1 MTTEITTRNESGLA
15 PIDLDSQT
23 SANAVSSLV
32 MRGDLSGLGPED
44 RARYYVAVCAGLGLN
59 PHSQPFTFLRLN
71 GKEILYA
78 GRGCTDQLAA
88 IHRVTRTI
96 VDGPRLMDL
105 GGTKLIYCVA
115 QASHPNG
122 RVETATATVPFID
135 PVNVLMKCE
144 TKAKRRA
151 TLSLLGLAM
160 LDEMELETIPATA
173 QEPGGGVDLARA
185 TPRAPLS
192 LAPLGVEAPA
202 VARPQVAPVVE
213 PVAEPSEALVA
224 FRSQLARVDTP
235 ASAVTL
241 WLSARGDLTGDEA
254 GVAWR
259 EIGHRILAVWPSIY
273 TPPKS
278 AGGWLKL
285 ECAKADAALSAA
297 PPASPEVD
305 PEPPT
310 TPPAGKRTRK
320 APAADATSSPAST
333 GAPSDGPAALAAVPA
348 WMGSTDAMRD
358 HLSGLGHARAVEAS
372 VRKHGRHSRAYVALA
387 AQRIEALTPAD
398 ADGARITLASC
409 TLAVERW
416 ALEGPRPVV
425 AQKAK
430 VA

>member
-1 MTTEITTRNESGLA
+1 MTTEMTTRNESGLA
-15 PIDLDSQT
+15 PIDLDERT

-44 RARYYVAVCAGLGLN
+44 RARYYIAVCEGLGLN
-59 PHSQPFTFLRLN
+59 PHSQPFTYLRLN

-160 LDEMELETIPATA
+160 LDEMELETIPASA
-173 QEPGGGVDLARA
+173 QEPGGGVDLSRASARA
-185 TPRAPLS
+185 ALS
-192 LAPLGVEAPA
+192 LAPMGIEQPQ
-202 VARPQVAPVVE
+202 RPPVAPVE
-213 PVAEPSEALVA
+213 PPAAEPSEASEALVS
-224 FRSQLARVDTP
+224 FRGSLARVDSP

-241 WLSARGDLTGDEA
+241 WLAARGDLVGDEK
-254 GVAWR
+254 GLAWG
-259 EIGHRILAVWPSIY
+259 EIAHRIRQVWPAERGEL
-273 TPPKS
+273 KS

-285 ECAKADAALSAA
+285 ECAKADAA
-297 PPASPEVD
+297 PPATPEVD

-310 TPPAGKRTRK
+310 TPPTGKRTRK
-320 APAADATSSPAST
+320 APTADATSSPASS

-358 HLSGLGHARAVEAS
+358 HLASKTHARAVEAS
-372 VRKHGRHSRAYVALA
+372 VRQHGRHSRAYLNLA
-387 AQRIEALTPAD
+387 AQRVEALTPAD
-398 ADGARITLASC
+398 NDGARITLASC

-416 ALEGPRPVV
+416 ALEGPRPAV
-425 AQKAK
+425 ATQKAK

>member
-1 MTTEITTRNESGLA
+1 MNELTTRNESGLA

-44 RARYYVAVCAGLGLN
+44 RARYYIAVCEGLGLN
-59 PHSQPFTFLRLN
+59 PHSQPFTYLRLN

-122 RVETATATVPFID
+122 RIETATATVPFID

-160 LDEMELETIPATA
+160 LDEMELETIPASA
-173 QEPGGGVDLARA
+173 QEPGGGVDLSRA
-185 TPRAPLS
+185 TQRPALS
-192 LAPLGVEAPA
+192 LAHMGIEQPQRPPVAPIEAPA
-202 VARPQVAPVVE
+202 
-213 PVAEPSEALVA
+213 AEPSEALVS
-224 FRSQLARVDTP
+224 FRGSLARVDSP

-241 WLSARGDLTGDEA
+241 WLAARGDLVGDEK
-254 GVAWR
+254 GLAWG
-259 EIGHRILAVWPSIY
+259 EIAHRVRAVWPADHA
-273 TPPKS
+273 PPTS
-278 AGGWLKL
+278 TGGWLKN
-285 ECAKADAALSAA
+285 ECAKADAA

-310 TPPAGKRTRK
+310 TPPTGKRTRK
-320 APAADATSSPAST
+320 APAAADATSSPASS

-358 HLSGLGHARAVEAS
+358 HLASKTHARAVEAS
-372 VRKHGRHSRAYVALA
+372 VRQHGRYSRAYVELA
-387 AQRIEALTPAD
+387 AQRVEALTPAD
-398 ADGARITLASC
+398 AADARITLASC

-416 ALEGPRPVV
+416 ALEGPRPAV